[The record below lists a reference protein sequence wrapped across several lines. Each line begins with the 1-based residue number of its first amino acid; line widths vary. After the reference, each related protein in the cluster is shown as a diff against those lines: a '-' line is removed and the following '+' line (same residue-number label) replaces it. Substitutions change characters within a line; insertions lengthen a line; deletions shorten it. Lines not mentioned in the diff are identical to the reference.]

1 MLKDFFLDATLNY
14 LSSTNVTMKY
24 QENDRTEL
32 KSIINESLKKE
43 IVAFLNT
50 HGGTIYVGVN
60 DDGSLNPTFDSKT
73 QDVNLTII
81 SNWINDKT
89 IYPDCRNLISF
100 HYNDDGVMVI
110 SVSEGKEKPYYLSDK
125 GMTYGGCFKRV
136 GRSKFHM
143 DNDEIYLMCIESN
156 HILFEEQVSKEQN
169 LTFSRFKDRVV
180 SLKIDWSDD
189 KFNTLGFKNYEGK
202 YTNLG
207 LLFSDQNPI
216 VIKLAVYKGKDR
228 TEFKVKKEFEGSLAI
243 ILELLID
250 YCKICND
257 KTIIKPEDG
266 DFRRKEIISYPERA
280 LREGTLNAIEHAN
293 YFFRS
298 NIKVEFFE
306 DRLEILNPGN
316 FYGGITLE
324 QAKHGVQS
332 FRNPKLVYVLDKLK
346 FIENYATGVETIFKS
361 YEKEE
366 VKPSFDITETHTS
379 LILPNLIY
387 ACEIKKS
394 TINTLD
400 FRDVHDNVHDVH
412 DNVHDVHDNVH
423 DVHEYVHDVSLLDDT
438 TKIINAIKINP
449 EISLNE
455 LAKYI
460 GKSKKTVQRVIKG
473 SGQVIR
479 IGGEKGG
486 YWEIVK
492 KTDG

>member
-1 MLKDFFLDATLNY
+1 MAARQI
-14 LSSTNVTMKY
+14 SAQR
-24 QENDRTEL
+24 QE
-32 KSIINESLKKE
+32 
-43 IVAFLNT
+43 
-50 HGGTIYVGVN
+50 
-60 DDGSLNPTFDSKT
+60 
-73 QDVNLTII
+73 
-81 SNWINDKT
+81 
-89 IYPDCRNLISF
+89 
-100 HYNDDGVMVI
+100 
-110 SVSEGKEKPYYLSDK
+110 
-125 GMTYGGCFKRV
+125 
-136 GRSKFHM
+136 
-143 DNDEIYLMCIESN
+143 
-156 HILFEEQVSKEQN
+156 
-169 LTFSRFKDRVV
+169 
-180 SLKIDWSDD
+180 
-189 KFNTLGFKNYEGK
+189 
-202 YTNLG
+202 
-207 LLFSDQNPI
+207 
-216 VIKLAVYKGKDR
+216 
-228 TEFKVKKEFEGSLAI
+228 
-243 ILELLID
+243 
-250 YCKICND
+250 KICND

-266 DFRRKEIISYPERA
+266 DFRRKEIISYPEKA
-280 LREGTLNAIEHAN
+280 LREGVLNAIEHAN

-298 NIKVEFFE
+298 NIKVEFFD
-306 DRLEILNPGN
+306 DRLEISNPGN

-394 TINTLD
+394 TINALD
-400 FRDVHDNVHDVH
+400 FHDVHNVHDVHDNVHDVH

-423 DVHEYVHDVSLLDDT
+423 DNVHDVSLPDDT
-438 TKIINAIKINP
+438 TKVINAIKINP

-486 YWEIVK
+486 YWKIVK